1 MSRALFELSFFT
13 YLFAFS
19 DYVWSLVSSRRIWK
33 ILGPA
38 AVAVGLAM
46 QAGAL
51 VARWV
56 MAGKAELAAMEGS
69 LGHPL
74 HGIDWFLT
82 AVGHPPYTNFYESL
96 TFLSFMVVF
105 IYFVSERKWHF
116 PTMGCVAV
124 GIGLLLLG
132 RALLVPNHEV
142 EPLVP
147 ALKSYWILI
156 HVWNLFIAYACFL
169 VACGFGMAFL
179 FKVETPS
186 HEIGAFL
193 AALAAPVV
201 LLAGGVRSLFGH
213 LAFQLCPVGLNEG
226 GRLSP
231 LHWMAPGADKA
242 QRLFV
247 DVPGVGPFLL
257 AAAAAYLLAAAL
269 YFRQI
274 RRLKGQSGDLGAK
287 GAAFGALS
295 AATAL
300 LAVGVAILFAH
311 LWFGGAVQLPQV
323 AGQLE
328 QDLVGPYRFALAG
341 NPDAVGLL
349 VLTLVCSGVFLA
361 VTRFRGSLKLELPE
375 AKKLDDIIY
384 RVITVGFPFLS
395 VGIVMG
401 AVWAHYSWGRY
412 WGWDP
417 KETWALIT
425 WFVYAV
431 YLHTRITLGWTGKPG
446 AFIAVAGF
454 AVVIFCYM
462 GVNLGLTGEGLH
474 SYGAG

>member
-1 MSRALFELSFFT
+1 MSHALFVYSF
-13 YLFAFS
+13 YVYVVAFS
-19 DYVWSLVSSRRIWK
+19 DYVIELVSSKKVWR
-33 ILGPA
+33 ILGP
-38 AVAVGLAM
+38 VALGLGLLLQGGALLSRWVHAGQIELKAM
-46 QAGAL
+46 QDA
-51 VARWV
+51 V
-56 MAGKAELAAMEGS
+56 
-69 LGHPL
+69 GHPL
-74 HGIDWFLT
+74 TGVDWWMT

-96 TFLSFMVVF
+96 TFLSFMVLF
-105 IYFVSERKWHF
+105 IYFLSERKWKL
-116 PTMGCVAV
+116 PTLGCVAV

-132 RALLVPNHEV
+132 RALLVPNPEI

-179 FKVETPS
+179 YKVETPS
-186 HEIGAFL
+186 TEIGAFL
-193 AALAAPVV
+193 TALAGPVV
-201 LLAGGVRSLFGH
+201 VLAGGVRSLFGH
-213 LAFQLCPVGLNEG
+213 LAFQMCPVGLNAG
-226 GRLSP
+226 GHLAP
-231 LHWMAPGADKA
+231 LHYMKPGADKA
-242 QRLFV
+242 QRLFA

-257 AAAAAYLLAAAL
+257 AAAALYVVSAVL
-269 YFRQI
+269 YFRAV
-274 RRLKGQSGDLGAK
+274 RRHEGEPGAK
-287 GAAFGALS
+287 GAAYWTTA
-295 AATAL
+295 AATAV
-300 LAVGVAILFAH
+300 LALGVVTIFWHTLA
-311 LWFGGAVQLPQV
+311 GGTVALPAVT
-323 AGQLE
+323 GQLE
-328 QDLVGPYRFALAG
+328 QDLQGPYRFALAG

-349 VLTLVCSGVFLA
+349 LLTLACSGVFLA
-361 VTRFRGSLKLELPE
+361 LTRFRGALKVDLPE

>member
-1 MSRALFELSFFT
+1 MSHALFVYSF
-13 YLFAFS
+13 YVYVVAFG
-19 DYVWSLVSSRRIWK
+19 DYVIELVSSKKLWR
-33 ILGPA
+33 ILGP
-38 AVAVGLAM
+38 VLLGLGLLL
-46 QAGAL
+46 QGGAL
-51 VARWV
+51 IARWV
-56 MAGKAELAAMEGS
+56 HAGQVELQAMEGAV
-69 LGHPL
+69 GHPL
-74 HGIDWFLT
+74 TGLDWWLT

-96 TFLSFMVVF
+96 TFLSFMVLF
-105 IYFVSERKWHF
+105 IYFVSERRWKL
-116 PTMGCVAV
+116 PTLGCVAV

-132 RALLVPNHEV
+132 RALLVPNPEV

-179 FKVETPS
+179 YKVETPS
-186 HEIGAFL
+186 TEIGAFL
-193 AALAAPVV
+193 AALAGPVV
-201 LLAGGVRSLFGH
+201 ILAGGVRSLFGH
-213 LAFQLCPVGLNEG
+213 LAFQMCPVGLNAA
-226 GRLSP
+226 GRLAP
-231 LHWMAPGADKA
+231 LHYMPPGAEKT
-242 QRLFV
+242 QRMFA

-257 AAAAAYLLAAAL
+257 GAAAL
-269 YFRQI
+269 YVAAAVLYFRAV
-274 RRLKGQSGDLGAK
+274 RRHEAEPGARG
-287 GAAFGALS
+287 GAYWTTAAATLVLAFGVAGIFWHTLS
-295 AATAL
+295 
-300 LAVGVAILFAH
+300 
-311 LWFGGAVQLPQV
+311 GGAVALPAVKGQV
-323 AGQLE
+323 E
-328 QDLVGPYRFALAG
+328 QDLTGPYRFALAG

-349 VLTLVCSGVFLA
+349 LLTLVCSGVFLA
-361 VTRFRGSLKLELPE
+361 LTRFRGALQIELPE
-375 AKKLDDIIY
+375 ASRLDDIIY
-384 RVITVGFPFLS
+384 RVVTVGFPFLS

>member
-1 MSRALFELSFFT
+1 MSRTLFELSFFT

-19 DYVWSLVSSRRIWK
+19 DYVIELVSSKKIWK
-33 ILGPA
+33 IMGPVALGI
-38 AVAVGLAM
+38 GLAM
-46 QAGAL
+46 QAAAL
-51 VARWV
+51 LTRWV
-56 MAGKAELAAMEGS
+56 NAGQAELTAMQDAV
-69 LGHPL
+69 GHPL
-74 HGIDWFLT
+74 TGVEWLMT

-96 TFLSFMVVF
+96 TFLSFMVLL
-105 IYFVSERKWHF
+105 IYFVSERKWKL

-124 GIGLLLLG
+124 GIGLMLLG
-132 RALLVPNHEV
+132 RALLVPNPQV

-156 HVWNLFIAYACFL
+156 HVWNLFVAYACFL
-169 VACGFGMAFL
+169 LACGFGMAFL

-186 HEIGAFL
+186 TEIGAFM
-193 AALAAPVV
+193 ATIAVPVV
-201 LLAGGVRSLFGH
+201 ILAGGVRSLFGH
-213 LAFQLCPVGLNEG
+213 LAFQMSPTGLNERG
-226 GRLSP
+226 FLAP
-231 LHWMAPGADKA
+231 LHYMPAGADKA
-242 QRLFV
+242 QRLFM

-257 AAAAAYLLAAAL
+257 AAALLFGVAAFFY
-269 YFRQI
+269 YRSI
-274 RRLKGQSGDLGAK
+274 RRHEGEVGPHHLGYWATV
-287 GAAFGALS
+287 S
-295 AATAL
+295 ATAC
-300 LAVGVAILFAH
+300 LAIATAILFGTF
-311 LWFGGAVQLPQV
+311 WFGSAVSLPIV
-323 AGQLE
+323 NGQIE
-328 QDLVGPYRFALAG
+328 HDLQGPYHFALSG

-349 VLTLVCSGVFLA
+349 LLTLLCSLVFLGI
-361 VTRFRGSLKLELPE
+361 TRFRSRLKVELPE

-431 YLHTRITLGWTGKPG
+431 YLHTRITLGWTGKAG